1 MLQGHFWGK
10 EQFNLHV
17 FFIIGYFASVYRCCD
32 ICLFCFHYF
41 YYVLYV
47 FYFSVLSFL
56 YYILL
61 IRVHLENNLHQP
73 KYYMYKLFITKS
85 INICETI
92 QDFNH
97 TQYIPFHR
105 SHVTPSD
112 LDILYRC
119 LSASEEYICLPQD
132 IFCIFVSVCCYFIT
146 YSSHFSRFIFDCTNV
161 KWVSIFQTEI

>member
-1 MLQGHFWGK
+1 MTSVILHFSD
-10 EQFNLHV
+10 NLLFMV
-17 FFIIGYFASVYRCCD
+17 FINCYRDTSEVKCMVFINCYRGTSEVKSSSIYMFFFIIGYFASVYRCCD

-41 YYVLYV
+41 YYVLYVLYV

-85 INICETI
+85 LNICETI

-105 SHVTPSD
+105 N
-112 LDILYRC
+112 IL
-119 LSASEEYICLPQD
+119 LTL
-132 IFCIFVSVCCYFIT
+132 
-146 YSSHFSRFIFDCTNV
+146 
-161 KWVSIFQTEI
+161 